1 MYNAYPQNTMQPNSS
16 INQQGDPFAA
26 FMATAMRNEAEMPSL
41 TEASAYST
49 SDVNGRISL
58 GYKGRGERCYAVV
71 IGYLFVL
78 FFCNI

>member
-1 MYNAYPQNTMQPNSS
+1 MCNAHPQNTMQPSS
-16 INQQGDPFAA
+16 NINQQDDPFAA

-58 GYKGRGERCYAVV
+58 VYKSGGKRCGAIV
-71 IGYLFVL
+71 IG
-78 FFCNI
+78 